1 MAAGDHAVPDPIEAH
16 EWLEESLPVQ
26 PGGTLF
32 VRTSRGTVDVRSH
45 DGDEV
50 RVEAEARGRR
60 ADQVRF
66 VLDQS
71 GNDVRFEVRVEGWLT
86 GLFGSLDVRA
96 RLWVPRRYSLV
107 LRASGGDVR
116 IDGITGDVSLK
127 TSGGDASL
135 TRTVGPIDLSS
146 SGGNL
151 EIVHVDGDVR
161 VKTSGGN
168 LTLRDVF
175 GDVARPE
182 LGRRARDRRRRRRG
196 RSELLGRLD
205 LGGVPRR
212 SRGRDQ
218 GLGRLDRRARARG
231 RALRA
236 RREVERRRHRRRLR
250 ARPGLRAHVRT
261 CSPAR
266 SDAADRSS
274 SCAATAGASGSGGS
288 SLSWLTSLAC
298 GSLRATLRV
307 ACGAPP
313 RAAADGALTFSV
325 AC

>member
-1 MAAGDHAVPDPIEAH
+1 MAAEDRTVPDPIEAR

-32 VRTSRGTVDVRSH
+32 VRTDRGTVDVRSH

-60 ADQVRF
+60 AEQVRF
-66 VLDQS
+66 VLERED
-71 GNDVRFEVRVEGWLT
+71 NDVRFGVRVQGWLT

-107 LRASGGDVR
+107 LRSSGGDVR
-116 IDGITGDVSLK
+116 IDGITGDVSLE

-168 LTLRDVF
+168 LALRDVF
-175 GDVARPE
+175 GDVA
-182 LGRRARDRRRRRRG
+182 
-196 RSELLGRLD
+196 
-205 LGGVPRR
+205 
-212 SRGRDQ
+212 
-218 GLGRLDRRARARG
+218 
-231 RALRA
+231 
-236 RREVERRRHRRRLR
+236 
-250 ARPGLRAHVRT
+250 
-261 CSPAR
+261 AR
-266 SDAADRSS
+266 SSGGELEIDGVDGSVDLHSS
-274 SCAATAGASGSGGS
+274 GGSTSVVFLGDPEGEIKGSGGS
-288 SLSWLTSLAC
+288 IEVLVREDARFELDAKSNGGGIDVDFELDQVFERSAHV
-298 GSLRATLRV
+298 V
-307 ACGAPP
+307 A
-313 RAAADGALTFSV
+313 GALGSGGPKLVLRSTGGGIRIGRL
-325 AC
+325 